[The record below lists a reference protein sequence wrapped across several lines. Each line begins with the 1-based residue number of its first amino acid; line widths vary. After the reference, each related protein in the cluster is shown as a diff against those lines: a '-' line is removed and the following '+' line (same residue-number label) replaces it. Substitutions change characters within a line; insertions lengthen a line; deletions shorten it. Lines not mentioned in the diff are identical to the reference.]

1 MMSLDPEPQRHA
13 LAHKFRFFVVEGST
27 DEDGHLDDTGD
38 DLCCTDS
45 FDTVEQFWHVYDHL
59 VRAGDLPPNT
69 DLCLFRDGIK
79 PDIEEDANVG
89 GGRWT
94 VKLRKGLASRM
105 FEALILAAVG
115 RAYGLDDDMC
125 GVVVSSRAEEDI
137 LSVWNSHKDRE
148 GTLRLQRAIIAILSL
163 PPSTALEYKRH
174 SNYKPPDGRLQYSVA
189 TLKDLG
195 ASVSAA
201 VEKGY
206 NIVPAY
212 LWENQESFLAVR
224 MAPGGAGGDD
234 AGGGWE
240 SVGSP
245 SGAGSS
251 AGEFGGMGR
260 GGYVRGGGR
269 GGFRGGG
276 RGAEGMGRGG
286 ARAGDARENLSLWD

>member
-1 MMSLDPEPQRHA
+1 MQGMMSLDSEPQRHA

-27 DEDGHLDDTGD
+27 DEDGHLDDTSGD

-94 VKLRKGLASRM
+94 VKLRKGLSSRM
-105 FEALILAAVG
+105 FEALILAAIG
-115 RAYGLDDDMC
+115 RAYRLDDDMC

-137 LSVWNSHKDRE
+137 LSVWSSHRDRE

-174 SNYKPPDGRLQYSVA
+174 ANYKAPADARLQYSVT
-189 TLKDLG
+189 TLKDMG
-195 ASVSAA
+195 TSVSAA
-201 VEKGY
+201 GEKGY

-224 MAPGGAGGDD
+224 MPPGGDD

-240 SVGSP
+240 SVGP
-245 SGAGSS
+245 QPG

-276 RGAEGMGRGG
+276 RGGEGMGRGS
-286 ARAGDARENLSLWD
+286 ARAAEGRENLSLWD